1 MKIAAYV
8 DDEARV
14 ASVYGAG
21 RLLLFDNEQGPWAAV
36 KEIDFTIRPDM
47 GLADVKAAVREAAA
61 QMEGSSAF
69 LSTEVRGLVH
79 SILQEKF
86 GLHIWKSEGSL
97 GDQLDV
103 VAARE
108 AELAAAPPPPPIRL
122 ESMGCGC
129 QGGWG
134 GGPRL
139 KRTRSP
145 DETVSCPG
153 MEEVGAGHY
162 RIDLTAVLE
171 SSPGLNSRTVLVPV
185 LEGSRFTRLEIICDH
200 VPRWFA
206 RAMEELDLR
215 AEYEDTPGEVTVNV
229 YLNEEES

>member
-1 MKIAAYV
+1 MKIAAYI
-8 DDEARV
+8 DEEARV

-21 RLLLFDNEQGPWAAV
+21 RLLLFDNEQGPWASV

-47 GLADVKAAVREAAA
+47 GLADVKATVREAAA

-79 SILQEKF
+79 SLLQEEF

-103 VAARE
+103 VAVRE
-108 AELAAAPPPPPIRL
+108 AELAAAPPPPPIRP
-122 ESMGCGC
+122 ESLAFGC
-129 QGGWG
+129 QGGCG

-145 DETVSCPG
+145 GETVSCP
-153 MEEVGAGHY
+153 EIARVGEGHY
-162 RIDLTAVLE
+162 HIDLASALE
-171 SSPGLNSRTVLVPV
+171 KDPGLNSRMVLVPI
-185 LEGSRFTRLEIICDH
+185 LEGSEFARLEISCDH
-200 VPRWFA
+200 VPRWFPE
-206 RAMEELDLR
+206 AMEDLNFR
-215 AEYEDTPGEVTVNV
+215 AEYVDTANGVTVNV
-229 YLNEEES
+229 YLDR